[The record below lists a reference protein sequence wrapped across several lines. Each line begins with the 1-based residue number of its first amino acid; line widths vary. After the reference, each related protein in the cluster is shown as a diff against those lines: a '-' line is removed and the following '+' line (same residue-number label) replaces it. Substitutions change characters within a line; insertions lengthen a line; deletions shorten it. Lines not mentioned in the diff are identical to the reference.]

1 MRALPLVA
9 LFVTV
14 AALPLAAQTAPTT
27 APSTTPATPPAA
39 TTATTPTPAPA
50 PQTSGPKMTMAQAT
64 AWKDKP
70 VYSSDAKKIGEVRSF
85 SRAADDSVL
94 ELLADIGGFMGI
106 GESHVRVTPTQF
118 DLQADRVVLK
128 MTADQAKTL
137 PKVQK

>member
-14 AALPLAAQTAPTT
+14 AALPLAAQTT
-27 APSTTPATPPAA
+27 PSTTPATPVTPPAA

-50 PQTSGPKMTMAQAT
+50 PQSSGPKMTMAQAT

-106 GESHVRVTPTQF
+106 GESHVRVTPAQF